1 MSDYL
6 KSKEKMDKICAKYSC
21 KGDLIVN
28 TALTYLMECGTERL
42 TNDEYIKAALKD
54 IDDTHDKAEAEGKTL
69 FISRDFEKAIL
80 ECATEFAHCDI
91 RDLIM
96 YMQREIWF
104 YGNNY
109 GEPSYANAIRQLQS
123 CMSFIVD
130 TSNEFAYDDLIGIGF
145 DDNEI
150 EFLGFEDLIEEE

>member
-6 KSKEKMDKICAKYSC
+6 KSKEKMDKIYEKYSC

-42 TNDEYIKAALKD
+42 TNDEYVNAALKD
-54 IDDTHDKAEAEGKTL
+54 VDNTHDKAEVEGKTL
-69 FISRDFEKAIL
+69 FMSRDFTKAII
-80 ECATEFAHCDI
+80 ECAAEFAHCDT

-109 GEPSYANAIRQLQS
+109 GELSYANAIRQLQR
-123 CMSFIVD
+123 CISFIAD

-145 DDNEI
+145 NDNEI
-150 EFLGFEDLIEEE
+150 EFLGFEVLLEEE

>member
-6 KSKEKMDKICAKYSC
+6 KSKEKMDKICKKYLC

-28 TALTYLMECGTERL
+28 IALTYLMECGTERL
-42 TNDEYIKAALKD
+42 TNDEYIKAALKN
-54 IDDTHDKAEAEGKTL
+54 INDTHDKAEAEGKTL

-80 ECATEFAHCDI
+80 ECAAEFARCDT

-96 YMQREIWF
+96 YIQREIWF

-109 GEPSYANAIRQLQS
+109 GELSYANAIRQLQR

-150 EFLGFEDLIEEE
+150 EFLGFEG